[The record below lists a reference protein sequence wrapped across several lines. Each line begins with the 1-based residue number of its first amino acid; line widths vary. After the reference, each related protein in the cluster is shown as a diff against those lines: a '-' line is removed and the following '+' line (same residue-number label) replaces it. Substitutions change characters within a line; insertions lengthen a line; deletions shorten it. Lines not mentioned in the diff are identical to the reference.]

1 MNEAAGRGASARPW
15 RLLAGWLAGVLITAA
30 LLLGAL
36 RFALALVPENA
47 TRLQHWVEQQTRL
60 RVEFA
65 GIDARLRW
73 FGPEIVL
80 RDVRVLDENRTE
92 ALFQAR
98 EGAVAL
104 DLWSLFRSG
113 ELVAGRVRLVGPA
126 VTIVRLAD
134 GRIRLLGQRERP
146 QDRPPFD
153 LDRLP
158 AGRVE
163 IESATV
169 NFRDLKTGGGPWTLE
184 QVQLALQRQHDAVQL
199 SGAGRLPEELGSGIE
214 FSGWVR
220 GSLDRLADVDGR
232 LSVSTDRLALA
243 GLAEFLPAGAS
254 RPTSGA
260 GPVSVVV
267 RVARGRLDQ
276 LRVDADLTD
285 VAAELA
291 QRDIPPIETIEI
303 SRPYREPGASPLSM
317 PSADKAF
324 VGRPAPAAQRAA
336 RYATLSGRLRVRR
349 DGDLFTFSATDLR
362 FRRAAGE
369 PVVESTFSGAWRG
382 HPASAF
388 GLHVYASRIE
398 LGTLWPLLLA
408 TAPAGFDRWAGLDP
422 AGEIRELRA
431 DLLRERAG
439 SEPRFAVSAEL
450 LELSARPSG
459 RWPGVSGITATLS
472 GTDERGRIALRAA
485 APSLEWPRMFREPI
499 VLSRA
504 DAELDW
510 RRDGRDWVLA
520 ATDIVLSHPQASAQG
535 GFELRLDPGLRSPVL
550 ALDARVEHLDAALV
564 PRVLPLGRLKPRTI
578 VWLESAFQSGHA
590 SNGRVSYRGP
600 VRRFPFRNGEGEFI
614 ASAAVR
620 DVRLDYFDGFAPLT
634 EATGTVEFH
643 NASLR
648 AAVDAGNVGGLR
660 LRGATLAIA
669 DLKQPVLEIGAQA
682 SGDVAEAL
690 AVLQGSPLGPRLGA
704 QFMQVSGRGPADFDL
719 RLKLETGDATSRD
732 YTVRTTF
739 RSAALALPALRAP
752 ATGVTGILEIHNF
765 DVRADALRGT
775 ILDGP
780 FELSV
785 RPGPVSREVTASV
798 LLSGRGRAGGAG
810 LPRFIGLPD
819 SIRMSGGADWQLDG
833 RLERRGAGE
842 HWPARFEV
850 TSDLRGLEVAA
861 PRPFAK
867 RATDARATRVT
878 LAIERPGR
886 NDIRIDS
893 GSARAIL
900 AFAAR
905 DGGRWSL
912 ERGAARFDGQPIS
925 LPSRPGLHVTG
936 DWPEFDLGEWL
947 TLRSPSGGGQRLS
960 EWLGPVD
967 VHLDAARVL
976 GFEFADVTARL
987 QPLDHAWRIDVSGPM
1002 AEGRV
1007 TVPVDFKE
1015 GEPLQLDMQRLLLK
1029 ATPKRGDAQAERAT
1043 DPRDLP
1049 AITARAGEFAWQ
1061 GRQFG
1066 RLQAEIRKD
1075 PQGLRLTSF
1084 STASVA
1090 FELTGTGT
1098 WLAEDS
1104 GSRTRLALEF
1114 SSSDLAA
1121 ASRALGYRESVDA
1134 AQARARATLSWSGG
1148 PAEDAIAR
1156 MDGTLRLELEQGR
1169 LRGVKPGAGRM
1180 LGLISVVELPRR
1192 LSLDFRDVTEE
1203 GLAFDTVQG
1212 DFEIRAGNAYT
1223 QNLLLKGA
1231 TVDIGVVGRTGLA
1244 TQDYEQ
1250 TVVVSGSPSGPITV
1264 AGALA
1269 GGPVGAAGAL
1279 LFSQLFKGQL
1289 QGLARI
1295 YYRITGPWSNPAVER
1310 ISATAGS
1317 SAASGGKDEEKRP

>member
-1 MNEAAGRGASARPW
+1 
-15 RLLAGWLAGVLITAA
+15 LLAGLLAGVLITAA

-36 RFALALVPENA
+36 RLALALVPENA
-47 TRLQHWVEQQTRL
+47 TRLQQWVEQQTRL

-80 RDVRVLDENRTE
+80 RDVRVLDENRSD

-104 DLWSLFRSG
+104 DLWGLFRTG

-146 QDRPPFD
+146 QDHPPFE
-153 LDRLP
+153 LERLP

-163 IESATV
+163 IESAAV
-169 NFRDLKTGGGPWTLE
+169 SYRDLKTGRGPWTLE
-184 QVQLALQRQHDAVQL
+184 QVQLVLQREHDAVQL
-199 SGAGRLPEELGSGIE
+199 SGSGRLPDQLGSSID
-214 FSGWVR
+214 FSGWLR
-220 GSLDRLADVDGR
+220 GSLDRLADVDAR
-232 LSVSTDRLALA
+232 LSMSADRLVLA
-243 GLAEFLPAGAS
+243 GFADFLPAWAA
-254 RPTSGA
+254 RPTSGE
-260 GPVSVVV
+260 GPVSVVL
-267 RVARGRLDQ
+267 RVAQGRLDQ
-276 LRVDADLTD
+276 LRIDVELANVRADLRP
-285 VAAELA
+285 
-291 QRDIPPIETIEI
+291 RDIPPIAAVEI
-303 SRPYREPGASPLSM
+303 SRPYRAPGASPLSM
-317 PSADKAF
+317 PLADQVF
-324 VGRPAPAAQRAA
+324 VDRPAPAALREA
-336 RYATLSGRLRVRR
+336 RYESLAGRLRLRR
-349 DGDLFTFSATDLR
+349 DGDLFNFRASGLKV
-362 FRRAAGE
+362 RRAAGE
-369 PVVESTFSGAWRG
+369 PLLEPAVSGSWRG

-388 GLHVYASRIE
+388 GLNVTASRID
-398 LGTLWPLLLA
+398 LGALWPLVLA
-408 TAPAGFDRWAGLDP
+408 TAPAGFDRWAGLQP
-422 AGEIRELRA
+422 AGEVRELRA
-431 DLLRERAG
+431 DVVRERAG
-439 SEPRFAVSAEL
+439 SEPRFAVSADL
-450 LELSARPSG
+450 LELSAEPSG
-459 RWPGVSGITATLS
+459 RWPGVAGITATLS
-472 GTDERGRIALRAA
+472 GTDQRGRIALHAD

-504 DAELDW
+504 VAELDW
-510 RRDGRDWVLA
+510 RREGRDWVLA
-520 ATDIVLSHPQASAQG
+520 APEIVLSHPQASVQG

-550 ALDARVEHLDAALV
+550 VLDAQVEQLDATLV
-564 PRVLPLGRLKPRTI
+564 SRVLPAGRLKPRTI
-578 VWLESAFQSGHA
+578 AWLDRAFPSGRA

-614 ASAAVR
+614 ASADVSG
-620 DVRLDYFDGFAPLT
+620 VRLDYFDGFAPLT
-634 EATGTVEFH
+634 AAAGKIEFR

-648 AAVDAGNVGGLR
+648 ADVVAGSVGGLR

-669 DLKQPVLEIGAQA
+669 DLKAPVLEIGARA
-682 SGDVAEAL
+682 SGNVAAAL
-690 AVLQGSPLGPRLGA
+690 AVLQGSPLGPRLGT
-704 QFMQVSGRGPADFDL
+704 QFMQVSAQGPADFDL
-719 RLKLETGDATSRD
+719 RLELATGDAASRD
-732 YTVRTTF
+732 YTVRTAF
-739 RSAALALPALRAP
+739 RSVSVALPSLRAP
-752 ATGVTGILEIHNF
+752 ASGVTGNLEIHNL

-780 FELSV
+780 FELTV
-785 RPGPVSREVTASV
+785 RPGPVSSEVTASV

-810 LPRFIGLPD
+810 LPKFIGLPG
-819 SIRMSGGADWQLDG
+819 SIRMTGGADWQLDG

-842 HWPARFEV
+842 PWPARFEV

-867 RATDARATRVT
+867 RAAEARPTRVA
-878 LAIERPGR
+878 LSIARPGR
-886 NDIRIDS
+886 NDVRIDS

-912 ERGAARFDGQPIS
+912 ERGAARFDGRPIS

-936 DWPEFDLGEWL
+936 DWPEFDLAEWL

-967 VHLDAARVL
+967 VHLDTARVL
-976 GFEFADVTARL
+976 GFEFSDVTARL
-987 QPLDHAWRIDVSGPM
+987 QPLDRAWRIDVSGPM

-1007 TVPVDFKE
+1007 SVPVDFKA
-1015 GEPLQLDMQRLLLK
+1015 GEPLQLDMQRLRLK
-1029 ATPKRGDAQAERAT
+1029 AAPKRGEAQVARET

-1049 AITARAGEFAWQ
+1049 AITVRAGEFAWQ

-1066 RLQAEIRKD
+1066 RLQAELRKD

-1084 STASVA
+1084 GTQSPA

-1098 WLAEDS
+1098 WLAEPA

-1114 SSSDLAA
+1114 SSADLAA

-1134 AQARARATLSWSGG
+1134 SEARVRANLTWSGG
-1148 PAEDAIAR
+1148 PAEDALAR
-1156 MDGTLRLELEQGR
+1156 MDGTLRLELGQGQ

-1244 TQDYEQ
+1244 AQDYEQ

-1269 GGPVGAAGAL
+1269 AGPVGAAGAL

-1295 YYRITGPWSNPAVER
+1295 YYRVTGSWSNPTVER

-1317 SAASGGKDEEKRP
+1317 SVADGTQQEKRP

>member
-1 MNEAAGRGASARPW
+1 MSESAGRGHSARPW
-15 RLLAGWLAGVLITAA
+15 RLLAGLLAGVLITAA

-36 RFALALVPENA
+36 RFALALVPDNA

-80 RDVRVLDENRTE
+80 RDVRVLDENRSE

-104 DLWSLFRSG
+104 DLWSLFRTG
-113 ELVAGRVRLVGPA
+113 EFVAGRVRLVGPA

-134 GRIRLLGQRERP
+134 GRIRLLGQGERP
-146 QDRPPFD
+146 QDRPPFE
-153 LDRLP
+153 LERLP

-163 IESATV
+163 IESASV
-169 NFRDLKTGGGPWTLE
+169 SYRDLKTGRGPWTLE
-184 QVQLALQRQHDAVQL
+184 QVQLALQREHDAVQL
-199 SGAGRLPEELGSGIE
+199 SGSGRLPDQLGSSID
-214 FSGWVR
+214 FSGWLR
-220 GSLDRLADVDGR
+220 GSLDRLADIDAR
-232 LSVSTDRLALA
+232 LSMSADRLVLA
-243 GLAEFLPAGAS
+243 GLADFLPAWAA
-254 RPTSGA
+254 RPTSGE
-260 GPVSVVV
+260 GPVSVVL
-267 RVARGRLDQ
+267 RVAHGRLDQ
-276 LRVDADLTD
+276 LRIDVELVNVVADLRP
-285 VAAELA
+285 
-291 QRDIPPIETIEI
+291 RDIPPIAVVEI

-317 PSADKAF
+317 PLADK
-324 VGRPAPAAQRAA
+324 VLVDRPAPASLREA
-336 RYATLSGRLRVRR
+336 RYETLAGRLRLRR
-349 DGDLFTFSATDLR
+349 DGELFNFKATGLK
-362 FRRAAGE
+362 FRRAPGE
-369 PVVESTFSGAWRG
+369 PMVEPALSGAWRG

-388 GLHVYASRIE
+388 GVHLYASRID
-398 LGTLWPLLLA
+398 LGALWPLVLA
-408 TAPAGFDRWAGLDP
+408 AAPAGFDRWAGLQP
-422 AGEIRELRA
+422 AGEVRELRA

-439 SEPRFAVSAEL
+439 AEPRFAVSADL
-450 LELSARPSG
+450 LRLSAGPSG
-459 RWPGVSGITATLS
+459 RWPGIAGITATLS
-472 GTDERGRIALRAA
+472 GTDERGRIALQAD
-485 APSLEWPRMFREPI
+485 APSLDWPRMFREPI

-504 DAELDW
+504 VAEMDW
-510 RRDGRDWVLA
+510 RREGRDWVLA
-520 ATDIVLSHPQASAQG
+520 APEIVLSHPQASVQG
-535 GFELRLDPGLRSPVL
+535 SFEVRLDPGLRSPVL
-550 ALDARVEHLDAALV
+550 ALDARVEQLDAALV
-564 PRVLPLGRLKPRTI
+564 SRVLPAGRLRPRTI
-578 VWLESAFQSGHA
+578 AWLDRAFPSGQA

-600 VRRFPFRNGEGEFI
+600 VHRFPFRNGEGEFT
-614 ASAAVR
+614 ASADVSG
-620 DVRLDYFDGFAPLT
+620 VRLDYFDGFAPL
-634 EATGTVEFH
+634 AGAAGRIEFR

-648 AAVDAGNVGGLR
+648 ADVVAGSVGGLR
-660 LRGATLAIA
+660 LRGASLAIA
-669 DLKQPVLEIGAQA
+669 DLKAPVLEIGAQA
-682 SGDVAEAL
+682 SGDVAAAL
-690 AVLQGSPLGPRLGA
+690 AVLQGSPLGPRLGT
-704 QFMQVSGRGPADFDL
+704 QFMRVSAQGPADFDL
-719 RLKLETGDATSRD
+719 RLELATGDAAKRD

-739 RSAALALPALRAP
+739 RSANVALPALRAP
-752 ATGVTGILEIHNF
+752 ATGVTGNLEIHNL

-780 FELSV
+780 FELTV

-810 LPRFIGLPD
+810 LPKFIGLPD
-819 SIRMSGGADWQLDG
+819 SIRMSGGAEWQLDG
-833 RLERRGAGE
+833 RLERRGVGDP
-842 HWPARFEV
+842 WPARFEV
-850 TSDLRGLEVAA
+850 TSDLSGLEVAA

-867 RATDARATRVT
+867 RASEARPTRVT
-878 LAIERPGR
+878 LAIARPGR
-886 NDIRIDS
+886 NEVRIDS
-893 GSARAIL
+893 GSARAIM
-900 AFAAR
+900 AFTAR

-925 LPSRPGLHVTG
+925 LPPRPGLHVTG
-936 DWPEFDLGEWL
+936 DWPEFDLAEWL

-967 VHLDAARVL
+967 VHLDTARVL
-976 GFEFADVTARL
+976 GFEFGDVAARL
-987 QPLDHAWRIDVSGPM
+987 QPLDRAWRIDVSGPM
-1002 AEGRV
+1002 AEGRISL
-1007 TVPVDFKE
+1007 PVDFKA

-1029 ATPKRGDAQAERAT
+1029 AAPKRGDAQAARET

-1049 AITARAGEFAWQ
+1049 AITVRASDFAWQ

-1066 RLQAEIRKD
+1066 RLQAELRKD
-1075 PQGLRLTSF
+1075 PRGLRLTSF
-1084 STASVA
+1084 STQSAA
-1090 FELTGTGT
+1090 FGLAGTGT
-1098 WLAEDS
+1098 WLAEAS

-1114 SSSDLAA
+1114 SSTDLAA

-1134 AQARARATLSWSGG
+1134 GQARVRANLTWSGG
-1148 PAEDAIAR
+1148 PAEDALAR
-1156 MDGTLRLELEQGR
+1156 MDGTLRLELEQGQ

-1192 LSLDFRDVTEE
+1192 LSLDFRDVTDE

-1244 TQDYEQ
+1244 ARDYEQ
-1250 TVVVSGSPSGPITV
+1250 TVVVSGNPSGPITV

-1295 YYRITGPWSNPAVER
+1295 YYRVTGSWSNPTVER

-1317 SAASGGKDEEKRP
+1317 SAAGGTQEEKRP

>member
-1 MNEAAGRGASARPW
+1 MNESAGRGPSARPW
-15 RLLAGWLAGVLITAA
+15 RLLAGLLAGVLITAA

-36 RFALALVPENA
+36 RFALALVPEHA

-65 GIDARLRW
+65 AIDARLRW
-73 FGPEIVL
+73 LGPEIVL

-92 ALFQAR
+92 ALFEAR

-104 DLWSLFRSG
+104 DLWSLFRTG

-134 GRIRLLGQRERP
+134 GRIRLLGQGERP
-146 QDRPPFD
+146 QDRPPFE
-153 LDRLP
+153 LERLP

-163 IESATV
+163 IEAARVSY
-169 NFRDLKTGGGPWTLE
+169 RDLKSGRGPWTLE
-184 QVQLALQRQHDAVQL
+184 QVQLVLQREHDAVQL
-199 SGAGRLPEELGSGIE
+199 NGSGRLPDRLGSSID
-214 FSGWVR
+214 FSGWLR
-220 GSLDRLADVDGR
+220 GSLDRFADIDAR
-232 LSVSTDRLALA
+232 LSIGVNRLLLA
-243 GLAEFLPAGAS
+243 GLAEFLPPGAT

-260 GPVSVVV
+260 GPVSVVL
-267 RVARGRLDQ
+267 RVAQGRLDQ
-276 LRVDADLTD
+276 LRIDADLVD
-285 VAAELA
+285 VVADLRP
-291 QRDIPPIETIEI
+291 RDIPPITVVEI

-317 PSADKAF
+317 PLVDKAF
-324 VGRPAPAAQRAA
+324 VDRPATALPREA
-336 RYATLSGRLRVRR
+336 RYATLAGRLRLRR
-349 DGDLFTFSATDLR
+349 DGDLFTFKATGLK
-362 FRRAAGE
+362 FRRASDE
-369 PVVESTFSGAWRG
+369 PMVEPAISGAWRG

-388 GLHVYASRIE
+388 GLHVYANRID
-398 LGTLWPLLLA
+398 LGLLWPLVLA
-408 TAPAGFDRWAGLDP
+408 TAPAGFDRWAGLQP
-422 AGEIRELRA
+422 TGEVRELRA

-439 SEPRFAVSAEL
+439 SEPGFAVSADL
-450 LELSARPSG
+450 LGVSIAPSG
-459 RWPGVSGITATLS
+459 RWPGFAGITATLS
-472 GTDERGRIALRAA
+472 GTDERGRIALQAD
-485 APSLEWPRMFREPI
+485 APSLDWPRMFREPI

-504 DAELDW
+504 TAEMDW
-510 RRDGRDWVLA
+510 RREGRDWVLA
-520 ATDIVLSHPQASAQG
+520 APEIVLSHPQASVQG

-550 ALDARVEHLDAALV
+550 ALDARVEQLDAALV
-564 PRVLPLGRLKPRTI
+564 SRVLPAGRLKPRTI
-578 VWLESAFQSGHA
+578 AWLDRAFPSGQA
-590 SNGRVSYRGP
+590 SNGRVAYHGP
-600 VRRFPFRNGEGEFI
+600 VRRFPFRNGEGEFV
-614 ASAAVR
+614 ASADVSG
-620 DVRLDYFDGFAPLT
+620 VRLDYFDGFAPLT
-634 EATGTVEFH
+634 EAAGTIEFR

-648 AAVDAGNVGGLR
+648 ADVGTGSVGGLR
-660 LRGATLAIA
+660 LRGASLTIA
-669 DLKQPVLEIGAQA
+669 DLKAPVLEIGAQA
-682 SGDVAEAL
+682 SGDVAAAL
-690 AVLQGSPLGPRLGA
+690 AVLQGSPLGPRLGT
-704 QFMQVSGRGPADFDL
+704 QFMQVSGKGPADFDL
-719 RLKLETGDATSRD
+719 RLKLVTGDAASRD
-732 YTVRTTF
+732 YTVRTTL
-739 RSAALALPALRAP
+739 RSATLALPALRAP
-752 ATGVTGILEIHNF
+752 ATGVTGTLEIHNLE
-765 DVRADALRGT
+765 VSADALRGS

-780 FELSV
+780 FALSV
-785 RPGPVSREVTASV
+785 RPGPLSREVTASV

-819 SIRMSGGADWQLDG
+819 SIRMTGGAEWQLAG
-833 RLERRGAGE
+833 RLERRVAGE
-842 HWPARFEV
+842 PWPVRFEV

-867 RATDARATRVT
+867 RATEARPTRVV
-878 LAIERPGR
+878 LAIARPGR
-886 NDIRIDS
+886 NEVRIDS
-893 GSARAIL
+893 GAARAVL

-925 LPSRPGLHVTG
+925 LPSRLGLHVTG
-936 DWPEFDLGEWL
+936 DWPEFDLAEWL

-960 EWLGPVD
+960 DWLGPVD
-967 VHLDAARVL
+967 LHLDTARVL

-987 QPLDHAWRIDVSGPM
+987 QPLDRAWRIDVSGPM
-1002 AEGRV
+1002 AAGRV
-1007 TVPVDFKE
+1007 SVPVDFKA

-1029 ATPKRGDAQAERAT
+1029 AAPKRGDGQAARET

-1049 AITARAGEFAWQ
+1049 AITVRAGDFAWQ

-1066 RLQAEIRKD
+1066 VLQAEVRKD

-1084 STASVA
+1084 NTQSAA
-1090 FELTGTGT
+1090 FGLTGTGT

-1104 GSRTRLALEF
+1104 GSRTRLALEL
-1114 SSSDLAA
+1114 SSTDLAA

-1134 AQARARATLSWSGG
+1134 AQARVRANVTWSGG
-1148 PAEDAIAR
+1148 PAEDVLAR

-1203 GLAFDTVQG
+1203 GLTFDTVQG
-1212 DFEIRAGNAYT
+1212 DFEIRAGNAHT

-1244 TQDYEQ
+1244 AQDYEQ
-1250 TVVVSGSPSGPITV
+1250 TVVVSGSPSGPITM

-1279 LFSQLFKGQL
+1279 LFSQVFKGQL

-1295 YYRITGPWSNPAVER
+1295 YYRVTGPWSNPTVER

-1317 SAASGGKDEEKRP
+1317 SAAGVPEQEKRP